1 MDNNLSEVLLG
12 FLKKHWLPSLL
23 ALIGLIFFI
32 YGLIAFINQNQTS
45 SDIKFETN
53 SKPPSKDVESLIT
66 VDIEGEVANP
76 GVYKLK
82 QGSIIQD
89 GLVAAGGLS
98 ALANRDFVSK
108 NINLATKLSDGQK
121 IYIPKEGE
129 SASASVLGSSTSTT
143 VSGLININTASESQ
157 LDTLS
162 GVGPVTTGKII
173 NNRPYSAIE
182 ELTSKKVVSQKVF
195 DQIKNKITTY

>member
-1 MDNNLSEVLLG
+1 MDNNLSKILLG
-12 FLKKHWLPSLL
+12 FLKKHWLPSAL
-23 ALIGLIFFI
+23 ALLGLIFFI
-32 YGLIAFINQNQTS
+32 YGLIALLSQNQSS

-53 SKPPSKDVESLIT
+53 SNSANKEIENLIT

-98 ALANRDFVSK
+98 ALADRDLVSK
-108 NINLATKLSDGQK
+108 NINLAIKLTNGQK
-121 IYIPKEGE
+121 IYIPKVGE
-129 SASASVLGSSTSTT
+129 STLPSVLGSSTQTT
-143 VSGLININTASESQ
+143 ITGLININVASESE

-162 GVGPVTTGKII
+162 GIGPVTAGKII
-173 NNRPYSAIE
+173 NNRPYSQIE

-195 DQIKNKITTY
+195 DQIKDKITAY

>member
-1 MDNNLSEVLLG
+1 MDNDLSKALLS
-12 FLKKHWLPSLL
+12 FLKKHWLPSAL
-23 ALIGLIFFI
+23 ALFGLIFFV
-32 YGLIAFINQNQTS
+32 YGLIAFIGQNQS
-45 SDIKFETN
+45 SGDIKFETK
-53 SKPPSKDVESLIT
+53 SKPPSENVESLIT

-76 GVYKLK
+76 GVYRIK

-98 ALANRDFVSK
+98 VLADREYVAK
-108 NINLATKLSDGQK
+108 NINLAVKLTDGQK
-121 IYIPKEGE
+121 IYIPKQGE
-129 SASASVLGSSTSTT
+129 SASTSVLGSSTSTT

-162 GVGPVTTGKII
+162 GVGPVTADKII

>member
-1 MDNNLSEVLLG
+1 MDNNLSEYLLS

-23 ALIGLIFFI
+23 ALLGLIFFV
-32 YGLIAFINQNQTS
+32 YGLIALLSQNQS
-45 SDIKFETN
+45 SGDIKFETN

-76 GVYKLK
+76 GVYRLK

-98 ALANRDFVSK
+98 AQADRDLVSK
-108 NINLATKLSDGQK
+108 NINLAIKLTNGQK
-121 IYIPKEGE
+121 IYIPKVGG
-129 SASASVLGSSTSTT
+129 STLPSVFGSSTQTT
-143 VSGLININTASESQ
+143 ITGLININVASESE

-162 GVGPVTTGKII
+162 GIGPVTAGKII
-173 NNRPYSAIE
+173 NNRPYSTIE

-195 DQIKNKITTY
+195 DQIKDKITAY

>member
-1 MDNNLSEVLLG
+1 MDNNLSEYLLG

-32 YGLIAFINQNQTS
+32 YGLIALLSQNQTS

-82 QGSIIQD
+82 LGSIIQD

-121 IYIPKEGE
+121 IYIPKQGE

>member
-1 MDNNLSEVLLG
+1 MDNNLSKILLD
-12 FLKKHWLPSLL
+12 FLKKHWLPSAL
-23 ALIGLIFFI
+23 ALLGLIFFV
-32 YGLIAFINQNQTS
+32 YGLIALLSQSQSS

-53 SKPPSKDVESLIT
+53 SNSANKEIENLIT

-82 QGSIIQD
+82 FGSIIQD

-98 ALANRDFVSK
+98 ALADRDLVSK
-108 NINLATKLSDGQK
+108 NINLAIKLTDGQK
-121 IYIPKEGE
+121 IYIPKVGE
-129 SASASVLGSSTSTT
+129 STLPSVLGSGTQTT
-143 VSGLININTASESQ
+143 ITGLININIASEAE

-162 GVGPVTTGKII
+162 GIGPVTAGKII
-173 NNRPYSAIE
+173 NNRPYSQIE

-195 DQIKNKITTY
+195 DQIKDKITAY